1 MSYIHAGDKG
11 VPELV
16 RMVDGGVEQQVAHH
30 VVDYLV
36 DLDGPGVSPAGSMDM
51 GFT

>member
-1 MSYIHAGDKG
+1 MRYIHAGNHAFA
-11 VPELV
+11 ELV